1 MSGRNWWCRCNE
13 RRALLS
19 HLRRHGCEPLRQG
32 SKHSIHWH
40 PANRKT
46 SSIPR
51 HSEISDKL
59 AIKICRD
66 LGIPTP

>member
-1 MSGRNWWCRCNE
+1 M
-13 RRALLS
+13 S